1 MLTNQ
6 RRVSVDQSERRGSR
20 FNQSEPSSQNAMRGT
35 DGIKG
40 TVPSFLPFPSVTGTN
55 STSICERTR
64 CGAQRKHVNISRS
77 HGHECHFAEVQSG
90 GIIRWRH
97 LAGKFNQSVPSS
109 QHSTIRPP
117 PPPPSPPPPTT
128 RKTTKTTTKRRRRQQ
143 RRRYVNR
150 NNYFVFD
157 NNSNNNENSS
167 YRCRPM
173 QRRSPSRSYKRAAAV
188 RSL

>member
-77 HGHECHFAEVQSG
+77 HGHECHFALVQSG
-90 GIIRWRH
+90 GIKRWRH
-97 LAGKFNQSVPSS
+97 LSPSVDQSEPSS
-109 QHSTIRPP
+109 RHA
-117 PPPPSPPPPTT
+117 T
-128 RKTTKTTTKRRRRQQ
+128 RE
-143 RRRYVNR
+143 V
-150 NNYFVFD
+150 
-157 NNSNNNENSS
+157 SINNNNNIRYACTCLS
-167 YRCRPM
+167 PL
-173 QRRSPSRSYKRAAAV
+173 RRSIPVLFRFAPAFGQPR
-188 RSL
+188 